1 VRDRGPGIPAEV
13 MDALGKLVFLT
24 TKPEGK
30 GNGLGLYLAN
40 TAVSRFGGNLCI
52 ANADDG
58 GAVVDVLLPVCE
70 DACQTTER
78 DEA

>member
-1 VRDRGPGIPAEV
+1 

-70 DACQTTER
+70 DGCQTTEG